1 MNFVIPVI
9 PLIIG
14 FLLDSIIGDPYK
26 LPHPIRLIGRLISA
40 LEKFVRAHF
49 KNLTAGGV
57 FLALAVILISGTISF
72 GVVSVCYYLNIWLGM
87 AVESIL
93 CYYMIAA
100 RCLQKES
107 MKVYRAVAENDTEK
121 ARKAVSMI
129 VGRDTA
135 VLDRNGIIRAAVET
149 VAENTSDG
157 VTAPIIYM
165 ALFGA
170 VGGVVYKS
178 VNTMDSM
185 IGYRNEKYEHLG
197 KFAAKLDDVLN
208 YLPSRIT
215 AVVMIISS
223 FLLGFDGKSAW
234 KIWRRD
240 RRKHASPNSA
250 QTESVCAGA
259 LKLRLAGDAYYFGE
273 LHKKPYIGDDIRP
286 IENEDIR
293 RANRL
298 MYAASIIILIIFS
311 ALRVLIYGGIL
322 TWITNTAEIFTGA
335 I

>member
-1 MNFVIPVI
+1 MKFILPVI
-9 PLIIG
+9 PLAVG
-14 FLLDSIIGDPYK
+14 FLLDALIGDPYS
-26 LPHPIRLIGRLISA
+26 LPHPIRLIGKLISA

-49 KNLTAGGV
+49 RDLTVGGV
-57 FLALAVILISGTISF
+57 FLALTVVFLSAGISSALLF
-72 GVVSVCYYLNIWLGM
+72 LCYSVNMWLG
-87 AVESIL
+87 AAFESIL

-107 MKVYRAVAENDTEK
+107 MKVYRAAAENDTEK
-121 ARKAVSMI
+121 ARAAVSMI

-135 VLDRNGIIRAAVET
+135 VLDRDGIIRAAVET

-157 VTAPIIYM
+157 VTAPIVYM

-170 VGGVVYKS
+170 VGGVFYKS

-185 IGYRNEKYEHLG
+185 IGYKNEKYEKLG
-197 KFAAKLDDVLN
+197 KFAARLDDVLN

-215 AVVMIISS
+215 ALVMVLSS
-223 FLLGFDGKSAW
+223 FLLGFDGKNAW

-259 LKLRLAGDAYYFGE
+259 LDIRLAGDAWYFGE

-298 MYAASIIILIIFS
+298 MYAASIIVLLVFS
-311 ALRVLIYGGIL
+311 ALRAYVYGS
-322 TWITNTAEIFTGA
+322 IFLW
-335 I
+335 